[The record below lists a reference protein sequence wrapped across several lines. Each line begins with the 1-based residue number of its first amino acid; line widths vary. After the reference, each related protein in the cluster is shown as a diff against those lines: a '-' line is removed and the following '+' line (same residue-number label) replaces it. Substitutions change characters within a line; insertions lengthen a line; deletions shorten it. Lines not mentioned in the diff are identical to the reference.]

1 VSSGPPGGGTWTGL
15 AIVVGG
21 TIAFLALALLVAP
34 LREAVIDA
42 VNGDTASV
50 REDLRDLGAGG
61 VALVVGLAVIH
72 SVVFYPAEI
81 LDLAAG
87 YVYGFWAAVPLVMAC
102 WLLNA
107 AIAYEIGR
115 HGARPVVYR
124 LAGEERFLRAEH
136 AIERGGVSL
145 LLAMRLIP
153 IVPFS
158 LFSYAAGA
166 AHVPM
171 SRFLWT
177 TAVGYLPITVIFI
190 YLGSQLEELS
200 FTDPLVWLATLAV
213 LAMLLAVKLVGERVA
228 PEEDEAPEDA

>member
-1 VSSGPPGGGTWTGL
+1 LAVVLGATILGL
-15 AIVVGG
+15 CL
-21 TIAFLALALLVAP
+21 AFLIAP
-34 LREAVIDA
+34 LRDAVIDA
-42 VNGDTASV
+42 LNGDTASV
-50 REDLRDLGAGG
+50 REDLRDLGAAGVLLV
-61 VALVVGLAVIH
+61 VALAVMH

-87 YVYGFWAAVPLVMAC
+87 YVYGFWAALPLIVAC

-107 AIAYEIGR
+107 VIAYEIGR
-115 HGARPVVYR
+115 HAARPLIYR

-136 AIERGGVSL
+136 AIERGGVTL

-166 AHVPM
+166 AGVPIP
-171 SRFLWT
+171 RFLWT
-177 TAVGYLPITVIFI
+177 TLVGYLPITVIFI

-200 FTDPLVWLATLAV
+200 LTDPLVWAATLAV
-213 LAMLLAVKLVGERVA
+213 LAMLLAVRLIGGRVA
-228 PEEDEAPEDA
+228 PEEDDAAEDG